1 MMRCQ
6 EKTTEARKQLPQQY
20 INYTTDKLIAEK
32 YIHSIIKQTVSITI
46 AYQQFYSK
54 VHVFPVVLM
63 STLQIISFIWRMVGT
78 SIIISCYFRTCTQSN
93 FKFLG
98 LIFLQ
103 FVGDVSEKSR
113 SCNNIKSYNKDTCW
127 FVTSK
132 MGFTHVSEWFENMG
146 LPEILSQVKYPQDSQ
161 MLWERSAGFSHNI
174 NHKRKLSHL
183 RKSQM
188 TQVKQRMEMGL

>member
-6 EKTTEARKQLPQQY
+6 EKRTQARKQLPQQY

-63 STLQIISFIWRMVGT
+63 STLQIISFIWRMIGT
-78 SIIISCYFRTCTQSN
+78 SIIISCYFRTCAQSN
-93 FKFLG
+93 FKLLG

-113 SCNNIKSYNKDTCW
+113 SCNNVKIYNKDTCW
-127 FVTSK
+127 FVTRWVLPMSASGLRTWVCLK
-132 MGFTHVSEWFENMG
+132 FSLKVSTPRTPKCFG
-146 LPEILSQVKYPQDSQ
+146 SVVLVFL
-161 MLWERSAGFSHNI
+161 
-174 NHKRKLSHL
+174 
-183 RKSQM
+183 
-188 TQVKQRMEMGL
+188 TT